1 MIAIDWLYKNK
12 KYVLTAINGQKGTKG
27 RAWFAANEIFH
38 SFAVIIF
45 ERNRNKNYRDMK
57 NLIIAVCLLMCM
69 PLAAQTKVVKK
80 NAVKANNFGITYSL
94 PKTELVVDAEVTKVV
109 CKAGPYYQYAEKYLG
124 VKDAITEDKVYY
136 ELGKLTMVNH
146 GVPDAD
152 NTYIVEFKG
161 GTVAP
166 YAYLTEEGLLC
177 SINAEY
183 TPEESPL
190 ETIQKSAK
198 KPAKVTDASV
208 LSEEL
213 LMAGSTARQAE
224 VAAKQIYRIRESRMN
239 ILTGEADNLPPDG
252 EAMKLVIQQLE
263 EQEKSL
269 TNLFTGIE
277 TKETTHYEVSIT
289 PYDDLEGEVLF
300 RFSTKMGIVDADD
313 LGGTPVCMNL
323 KATDRAPVLD
333 AKEAEKKEKSMKG
346 IIYNIPGK
354 ASVEISMNRKTLY
367 KGEAQIT
374 QFGTREGLAP
384 VMFEDKKA
392 PVKVYFYPETGAIK
406 QIIQ

>member
-1 MIAIDWLYKNK
+1 
-12 KYVLTAINGQKGTKG
+12 
-27 RAWFAANEIFH
+27 
-38 SFAVIIF
+38 
-45 ERNRNKNYRDMK
+45 MK
-57 NLIIAVCLLMCM
+57 NLIIAVCLLICL

-124 VKDAITEDKVYY
+124 VKDAVTEDEVHY
-136 ELGKLTMVNH
+136 ELGKLTLINH

-190 ETIQKSAK
+190 KTIQKSAK

-277 TKETTHYEVSIT
+277 TRETTHYEVSIT

-300 RFSTKMGIVDADD
+300 RFSKKMGIVDADD

-354 ASVEISMNRKTLY
+354 ASIEISMNRKTLY